1 MTSSQ
6 IYSIEGKDS
15 EVVRLI
21 VKLDLTAV
29 STANTVISAATTFNR
44 AFAAAPAVYGTNA
57 PRASAI
63 SSAIVTTTAIS
74 IYVRGLSDALLAD
87 GTLQVTATLEGRLA

>member
-21 VKLDLTAV
+21 IKLDFTTV
-29 STANTVISAATTFNR
+29 NTANIVVSGATTFNR
-44 AFAAAPAVYGTNA
+44 AFAAAPTIIGTNA
-57 PRASAI
+57 PRESAI
-63 SSAIVTTTAIS
+63 SNAIATATAIS
-74 IYVRGLSDALLAD
+74 IYVRGLSDALLAN
-87 GTLQVTATLEGRLA
+87 GTLQVTATVEGRLA

>member
-29 STANTVISAATTFNR
+29 STANTVISGMTVFNR
-44 AFAAAPAVYGTNA
+44 AFSATPVVNGINSPNA
-57 PRASAI
+57 
-63 SSAIVTTTAIS
+63 SSIANAIVSTTGIC
-74 IYVRGLSDALLAD
+74 IYVRGLSDALLTD